1 MTKLIKQLLFT
12 SISAIVLLSVFTI
25 ALAQTDRERSAKK
38 AREAADQSAKAARVF
53 DQIMATR
60 EKSIP
65 QDLLDRAEAVAVFPS
80 VIKAGFIVGG
90 RGGSGVLSRRVA
102 GGWSAPA
109 FFDLGGGSIG
119 LQIGA
124 ASTDYILLFM
134 NEHAVESL
142 LSDKFEIGG
151 EGSAAAGP
159 VGRSAS
165 ASTDV
170 KLNAQILSY
179 SRSKGAFAGL
189 ELKGVVIKPDN
200 DDNLQVYG
208 MTGRDILTGANK
220 ISMDKMP
227 AGVRVFPQTLATY
240 SRRKWVTWI
249 TISESRS
256 QSAFRP
262 AWRQSGRPN
271 RSRDRLQSSRVR
283 ERSLSCRPVEAACR
297 ADSVPR

>member
-1 MTKLIKQLLFT
+1 MKSFKPMTF
-12 SISAIVLLSVFTI
+12 SIVLLVITI
-25 ALAQTDRERSAKK
+25 ANAGFAQTGRERSSKK
-38 AREAADQSAKAARVF
+38 ARAAAEQSARAARVF
-53 DQIMATR
+53 NEIMGTR

-65 QDLLDRAEAVAVFPS
+65 RDLLNKAEAVAVFPN

-90 RGGSGVLSRRVA
+90 RGGSGVISRRVA

-134 NEHAVESL
+134 NENAVESL
-142 LSDKFEIGG
+142 LGDKFEIGG

-200 DDNLQVYG
+200 EDNSQVYG
-208 MTGRDILTGANK
+208 MTARDILTGANK
-220 ISMDKMP
+220 ISMEGMP
-227 AGVRVFPQTLATY
+227 EGVRVFPLTLTRY
-240 SRRKWVTWI
+240 STRK
-249 TISESRS
+249 
-256 QSAFRP
+256 
-262 AWRQSGRPN
+262 
-271 RSRDRLQSSRVR
+271 
-283 ERSLSCRPVEAACR
+283 
-297 ADSVPR
+297 

>member
-12 SISAIVLLSVFTI
+12 SISAIVLLSVFTN
-25 ALAQTDRERSAKK
+25 ASSQTDRERSAKK

-90 RGGSGVLSRRVA
+90 RGGSGVISRRVA

-200 DDNLQVYG
+200 DDNTQVYG
-208 MTGRDILTGANK
+208 MTARDILTGANK

-227 AGVRVFPQTLATY
+227 TGVRVFPQTLAQY
-240 SRRKWVTWI
+240 SRRK
-249 TISESRS
+249 
-256 QSAFRP
+256 
-262 AWRQSGRPN
+262 
-271 RSRDRLQSSRVR
+271 
-283 ERSLSCRPVEAACR
+283 
-297 ADSVPR
+297 

>member
-1 MTKLIKQLLFT
+1 MKKFASRSCFI
-12 SISAIVLLSVFTI
+12 AVAVVVLLSAFTS
-25 ALAQTDRERSAKK
+25 AAAQTGRERSTKK

-65 QDLLDRAEAVAVFPS
+65 RDVLDRAEAVAVFPN
-80 VIKAGFIVGG
+80 VLKAGFIVGG
-90 RGGSGVLSRRVA
+90 RGGSGVISRRVP

-134 NEHAVESL
+134 NENAVESL
-142 LSDKFEIGG
+142 LKDKFEIGG

-179 SRSKGAFAGL
+179 SRSRGAFAGL

-200 DDNLQVYG
+200 EDNLQVYG
-208 MTGRDILTGANK
+208 LTARDILTGANK
-220 ISMDKMP
+220 IAMDKMP
-227 AGVRVFPQTLATY
+227 EGVRVFPLTLSRY
-240 SRRKWVTWI
+240 SRR
-249 TISESRS
+249 R
-256 QSAFRP
+256 
-262 AWRQSGRPN
+262 
-271 RSRDRLQSSRVR
+271 
-283 ERSLSCRPVEAACR
+283 
-297 ADSVPR
+297 

>member
-1 MTKLIKQLLFT
+1 MMRPVRRTLFLSIGALVILWVVGSALEQT
-12 SISAIVLLSVFTI
+12 S
-25 ALAQTDRERSAKK
+25 RERNTRK
-38 AREAADQSAKAARVF
+38 AREAANQSAKAARVF

-65 QDLLDRAEAVAVFPS
+65 RDLLDRAEAVAVFPG

-90 RGGSGVLSRRVA
+90 QGGSGVFSRRVA

-200 DDNLQVYG
+200 EDNLQVYG
-208 MTGRDILTGANK
+208 MTARDILTGANK

-227 AGVRVFPQTLATY
+227 AGVRVFPQTLARY
-240 SRRKWVTWI
+240 STRGVK
-249 TISESRS
+249 
-256 QSAFRP
+256 
-262 AWRQSGRPN
+262 
-271 RSRDRLQSSRVR
+271 
-283 ERSLSCRPVEAACR
+283 
-297 ADSVPR
+297 